1 MSLFSSYWHY
11 ASAPYAVTRQSCP
24 VSYNRQMQI
33 DEPRHPLTPYD
44 LAGGEPTVCKLV
56 DRFYDLMDED
66 PDFYGIRKL
75 HPATLDGSREKLF
88 KFLMGWLGGP
98 PLYEQ
103 EFGHPRLRAR
113 HLPFAIAS
121 TERDQWMTCMTR
133 AMADVGLDQNLRK
146 RLAQSFFQ
154 TADWMRNTEG

>member
-1 MSLFSSYWHY
+1 
-11 ASAPYAVTRQSCP
+11 
-24 VSYNRQMQI
+24 MQI
-33 DEPRHPLTPYD
+33 DEPRHPQTPYD
-44 LAGGEPTVCKLV
+44 LVGGEPMVRRLV

-66 PDFYGIRKL
+66 PDFHGIRKL
-75 HPATLDGSREKLF
+75 HPEMLEGSREKLF

-113 HLPFAIAS
+113 HLPYAIAS
-121 TERDQWMTCMTR
+121 AERDQWMTCMMQ
-133 AMADVGLDQNLRK
+133 AMADVGLNEELRR

>member
-1 MSLFSSYWHY
+1 
-11 ASAPYAVTRQSCP
+11 
-24 VSYNRQMQI
+24 MQN
-33 DEPRHPLTPYD
+33 DPSRHPLTPYD
-44 LAGGEPTVCKLV
+44 LAGGEPIVRKLV

-103 EFGHPRLRAR
+103 EYGHPRLRAR
-113 HLPFAIAS
+113 HLPFAIALN
-121 TERDQWMTCMTR
+121 ERDQWMTCMTR
-133 AMADVGLDQNLRK
+133 AMVDVGLDKDLQE

-154 TADWMRNTEG
+154 TANWMRNTED

>member
-1 MSLFSSYWHY
+1 MTTQ
-11 ASAPYAVTRQSCP
+11 AKAAPTFFIKVAV
-24 VSYNRQMQI
+24 VYNCAMRI
-33 DEPRHPLTPYD
+33 DEPRDALKPYD
-44 LAGGEPTVCKLV
+44 LAGGEPAVRKLV

-75 HPATLDGSREKLF
+75 HPASLEGSREKLF

-113 HLPFAIAS
+113 HLPFAIA
-121 TERDQWMTCMTR
+121 TNERDQWMTCMSR
-133 AMADVGLDQNLRK
+133 AMTDVGLDENLRK
-146 RLAQSFFQ
+146 RLVQSFFQ

>member
-1 MSLFSSYWHY
+1 MPATKRS
-11 ASAPYAVTRQSCP
+11 RG
-24 VSYNRQMQI
+24 VSYNRAMQI

-44 LAGGEPTVCKLV
+44 LAGGEPVVQKLV
-56 DRFYDLMDED
+56 DRFYDLMDQD
-66 PDFYGIRKL
+66 PDYYAIRKL
-75 HPATLDGSREKLF
+75 HPPTLDGSREKLF

-103 EFGHPRLRAR
+103 EYGHPQLRAR

-121 TERDQWMTCMTR
+121 TERDQWMNCMTT
-133 AMADVGLDQNLRK
+133 AMADVGLDEGLRK
-146 RLAQSFFQ
+146 RLVQSFFQ

>member
-1 MSLFSSYWHY
+1 MPAPMTTQATAAPAFLFK
-11 ASAPYAVTRQSCP
+11 PRV
-24 VSYNRQMQI
+24 VYNCAMQI

-44 LAGGEPTVCKLV
+44 LAGGEPTVRKLV

-75 HPATLDGSREKLF
+75 HPATLEGSREKLF

-113 HLPFAIAS
+113 HLPFAIA
-121 TERDQWMTCMTR
+121 TNERDQWMTCMSR
-133 AMADVGLDQNLRK
+133 AMTDVGLDENLRK
-146 RLAQSFFQ
+146 RLVQSFFQ

>member
-1 MSLFSSYWHY
+1 MTFD
-11 ASAPYAVTRQSCP
+11 
-24 VSYNRQMQI
+24 I

-44 LAGGEPTVCKLV
+44 LIGGEVAVRKLV

-66 PDFYGIRKL
+66 PDFYAIRKL
-75 HPATLDGSREKLF
+75 HPPSLDGSREKLF

-121 TERDQWMTCMTR
+121 IERDQWIACMTH
-133 AMADVGLDQNLRK
+133 AMTDTGVEEGLRK
-146 RLAQSFFQ
+146 RLVQSFFQ
-154 TADWMRNTEG
+154 TADFMRNTDG

>member
-1 MSLFSSYWHY
+1 M
-11 ASAPYAVTRQSCP
+11 T
-24 VSYNRQMQI
+24 NDI

-44 LAGGEPTVCKLV
+44 LIGGEGQVRKLV
-56 DRFYDLMDED
+56 RCFYDLMDED
-66 PDFYGIRKL
+66 PDFYQIRKL
-75 HPATLDGSREKLF
+75 HPPALAGSREKLY

-121 TERDQWMTCMTR
+121 VERDQWMACMTR
-133 AMADVGLDQNLRK
+133 SMTEIGVETGLRK
-146 RLAQSFFQ
+146 RLIQSFFQ
-154 TADWMRNTEG
+154 TADWMRNAEG

>member
-1 MSLFSSYWHY
+1 
-11 ASAPYAVTRQSCP
+11 
-24 VSYNRQMQI
+24 MQI
-33 DEPRHPLTPYD
+33 DETRHPLTPYD
-44 LAGGEPTVCKLV
+44 LAGGELVVRKLV

-66 PDFYGIRKL
+66 PDYYGIRKL
-75 HPATLDGSREKLF
+75 HPPTLDGSREKLF

-103 EFGHPRLRAR
+103 EYGHPRLRAR

-121 TERDQWMTCMTR
+121 TERDQWMHCMTR
-133 AMADVGLDQNLRK
+133 AMADAGLDESLRK
-146 RLAQSFFQ
+146 RLVQSFFQ